1 MQDES
6 SWGTH
11 ATLPGHEGDV
21 MVVKFLESERE
32 SSFFVSGDNAG
43 AVRVWKEDNGA
54 VSLALYICRAWLML
68 WTS

>member
-1 MQDES
+1 
-6 SWGTH
+6 
-11 ATLPGHEGDV
+11 

>member
-1 MQDES
+1 
-6 SWGTH
+6 
-11 ATLPGHEGDV
+11 

-43 AVRVWKEDNGA
+43 AVRVWKEDNRA
-54 VSLALYICRAWLML
+54 VSLAPPAGRAWLML